1 MEIWRHG
8 DKVMETGSHGHETWK
23 QREME
28 TWRYRDMETWAGDMD
43 METQT
48 KRHRHGDMDIETL
61 T

>member
-23 QREME
+23 LREME
-28 TWRYRDMETWAGDMD
+28 TWRYRYMETW
-43 METQT
+43 
-48 KRHRHGDMDIETL
+48 RHGDMHWRHGYGDTDKETE

>member
-23 QREME
+23 LREME
-28 TWRYRDMETWAGDMD
+28 TWRYRYMETWRHAL
-43 METQT
+43 ETWIW
-48 KRHRHGDMDIETL
+48 RHRQRDIDMGTW